1 VADNESVDRI
11 VDQIKEDGEKEISSI
26 LEKAERTASEIIEK
40 ARDSVDEIAGKI
52 LKEAEEK
59 GDLARR
65 RLLSSVNIEVKR
77 AKLKARE
84 EIVSKINEDVER
96 GLADARA
103 EAGYPELLAE
113 LIVEAVRGL
122 DGDTFQVYVDRRDI
136 GLIDEKVFGMVREA
150 MAAES
155 RNISGLE
162 AMLLEKNSIGGARVG
177 VPGGKVIF
185 DNTFEARIYRLRDR
199 TRNIIFEEV
208 FESGG
213 SEGSGSA

>member
-1 VADNESVDRI
+1 MADNESVDRI
-11 VDQIKEDGEKEISSI
+11 VDQIMEDGEKEISSI
-26 LEKAERTASEIIEK
+26 LEKAERTASEILEK
-40 ARDSVDEIAGKI
+40 ARNSADEIAGKI
-52 LKEAEEK
+52 LREAEEK

-84 EIVSKINEDVER
+84 EIVSKVNREVES

-103 EAGYPELLAE
+103 EAGYPELLAD
-113 LIVEAVRGL
+113 LIAEAIRWL
-122 DGDTFQVYVDRRDI
+122 DGDSFQVYVDRRD
-136 GLIDEKVFGMVREA
+136 LSLLDEKVFRAVREA
-150 MAAES
+150 MATES
-155 RNISGLE
+155 RDITGLE
-162 AMLLEKNSIGGARVG
+162 AMSLEKNSLGGARVG

-199 TRNIIFEEV
+199 TRNIIFEEI
-208 FESGG
+208 FESEG